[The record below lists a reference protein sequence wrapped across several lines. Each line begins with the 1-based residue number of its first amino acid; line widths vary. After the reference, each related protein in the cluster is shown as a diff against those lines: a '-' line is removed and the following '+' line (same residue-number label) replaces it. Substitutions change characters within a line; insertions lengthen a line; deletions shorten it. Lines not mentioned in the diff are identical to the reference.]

1 MAIRMD
7 HVMKWLGIT
16 LLAIVVIVI
25 SVPVLY
31 VFVSSLK
38 TTVEINRVVLIPEQ
52 LYWTN
57 YGNVFK
63 NKLVLHGIW
72 NSMFITTASMAV
84 AVVVSSLAGYAIGRR
99 GERVFRFLYLFFL
112 SAMMIPVG
120 SSLVSLYTIIKSLGL
135 INSAFGLI
143 LIYAAQAIPMGILL
157 YSGFVKTIPRELDE
171 AATIDGC
178 GYYRRFSTVVFPLMK
193 PVSITFIVIS
203 AIGIWNDFLMPLLF
217 ITSEV
222 KRTLPLAVYSF
233 TSSHAA
239 DLGGIFAMLTIAV
252 VPPILFFAFMR
263 NYFFEGLTAGAVKG

>member
-1 MAIRMD
+1 MAIRLD
-7 HVMKWLGIT
+7 HLMKLLGIA
-16 LLAIVVIVI
+16 LLVVVVLFI
-25 SVPVLY
+25 SVPVVY

-38 TTVEINRVVLIPEQ
+38 TTAEINRVVLIPEQ
-52 LYWTN
+52 LYWIN

-63 NKLVLHGIW
+63 NKLVLQGMW
-72 NSMFITTASMAV
+72 NSVFITAASMAV
-84 AVVVSSLAGYAIGRR
+84 AVAVSSLAGYAIGRR
-99 GERVFRFLYLFFL
+99 TEKLFRLLYLLFL

-120 SSLVSLYTIIKSLGL
+120 SSLVSLYTIIKSIGL
-135 INSAFGLI
+135 TNSAFGLI
-143 LIYAAQAIPMGILL
+143 LIYSAQAIPLGILL

-178 GYYRRFSTVVFPLMK
+178 GYYRRFGSVLFPLMK
-193 PVSITFIVIS
+193 PVSITFVVIS
-203 AIGIWNDFLMPLLF
+203 SINVWNDFLMPLLF
-217 ITSEV
+217 ITSEG

-252 VPPILFFAFMR
+252 VPPIIFFAFMR